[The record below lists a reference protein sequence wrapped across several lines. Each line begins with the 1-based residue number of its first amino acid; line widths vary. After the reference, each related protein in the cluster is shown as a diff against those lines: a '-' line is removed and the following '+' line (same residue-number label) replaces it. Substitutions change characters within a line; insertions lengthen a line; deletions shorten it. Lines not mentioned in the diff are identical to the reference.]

1 MINNWIHYRIF
12 CHSKKHCDD
21 LNNPCAGLKKIPKSW
36 NKPWLIWGQLTY
48 AFQMPRLPSELSA
61 SLISGCSWCWLFSFF
76 FFFNTEINDLTQF
89 QYFWCAVGRRRGR
102 TWWLSG
108 EQLLKGSWESQK
120 LSSAVTVWAD
130 KMGVRG
136 SADSKAERP
145 VHQTPEKAVTG
156 CALRTPQ
163 ARGHSTERRV
173 PAGCALEGGVIL
185 RACSWGS
192 TESRLPWP
200 GALKYHS
207 ARFTKS
213 NNGSFE
219 WHFKIQTFYFL

>member
-1 MINNWIHYRIF
+1 MIWIIHVQDWKKYRDHEISPGLSEGSWPMHFKCPDF
-12 CHSKKHCDD
+12 CPSCQH
-21 LNNPCAGLKKIPKSW
+21 
-36 NKPWLIWGQLTY
+36 PW
-48 AFQMPRLPSELSA
+48 FQDVHGV
-61 SLISGCSWCWLFSFF
+61 GCFPFF

-185 RACSWGS
+185 RARSWGS